1 MLCEELMTR
10 DPKCCVPGD
19 SAMRAARMMKIED
32 VGSLPVCSSQDRKRL
47 VGIITDR
54 DLCMQIVAEGRD
66 PNRMDVESC
75 MTREPVTCRTD
86 EDLETAL
93 DRMEAN
99 QIRRIP
105 VVDAQGNLAG
115 IIAQA
120 DIATR
125 ARSPQ
130 KTAEV
135 VAEISRPSAGNS

>member
-1 MLCEELMTR
+1 MLCEELMTK
-10 DPKCCVPGD
+10 DPKCCAPSD
-19 SAMRAARMMKIED
+19 SAMRVARMMKIEN
-32 VGSLPVCSSQDRKRL
+32 VGSLPVCTSHDSKRL
-47 VGIITDR
+47 VGIVTDR

-66 PNRMDVESC
+66 PNRMDAESC

-93 DRMEAN
+93 DRMEGN

-105 VVDAQGNLAG
+105 VVDARGNLAG

-120 DIATR
+120 DVATR

-135 VAEISRPSAGNS
+135 VAEISRPSGANS

>member
-10 DPKCCVPGD
+10 NPKCCAPGD
-19 SAMRAARMMKIED
+19 SAVRVARMMKIED
-32 VGSLPVCSSQDRKRL
+32 VGSLPVCSSHESKRL
-47 VGIITDR
+47 VGIVTDR
-54 DLCMQIVAEGRD
+54 DLCMEIVAEGRD
-66 PNRMDVESC
+66 PNGITIESC
-75 MTREPVTCRTD
+75 MTREPVTCRSD
-86 EDLETAL
+86 EELDTAL

-105 VVDAQGNLAG
+105 VVDSRGMLAG
-115 IIAQA
+115 IISQA

-135 VAEISRPSAGNS
+135 VAEISRPSAGNI